1 MKKYFLPQRHQATK
15 KHKKFLRE
23 TLCLCAFVA
32 ILSQTSN
39 AQTFS
44 LDSVLARIEKNN
56 PALLSYTNKIAGA
69 NERVNTAH
77 EWMPTMLGLQVGEN
91 PYSFDFKNNTYQ
103 AMLIAEQWFPNKKR
117 NNAMENYLKSFG
129 AIKQNEY
136 DYWKNQ
142 LFAQAKEN
150 YYERYI
156 TERKI
161 EIIKN
166 NIELMKAM
174 IDISEKHLSSGMED
188 LGSIYK
194 TKARLASL
202 QSMLLHEEN
211 MVKSLTVTLNY
222 LMNDADMNSE
232 FLIDTNGI
240 VKNYRVQNLLP
251 SKESLALKRSDILKM
266 NSEIS
271 TMTLN
276 QTLMSLQKKP
286 EYGIRLEHTAMFG
299 MTNLYAAMFMM
310 SVPIFPKSKS
320 GYKSEVKAMGFE
332 ISAMEQDKEAMLNMA
347 NQMVTML
354 VLELNTEYAE
364 VDNYQNKV
372 IPAYKKSFDANLLS
386 YSQNTGELM
395 KAILAWD
402 DLQMAQMEYLKHLGV
417 LLKTQA
423 DYEREMQIR

>member
-1 MKKYFLPQRHQATK
+1 MKENFLPLRHEATK
-15 KHKKFLRE
+15 KHKKFLCA

-32 ILSQTSN
+32 TLLQASN
-39 AQTFS
+39 AQTLS
-44 LDSVLARIEKNN
+44 LDSVLARIENNN

-69 NERVNTAH
+69 NERVNTAR
-77 EWMPTMLGLQVGEN
+77 EWMPTMFGVQIGEN

-103 AMLIAEQWFPNKKR
+103 SMLIAEQWFPNGKR
-117 NNAMENYLKSFG
+117 NNAKENYLKSFG

-142 LFAQAKEN
+142 FFAKAKET

-174 IDISEKHLSSGMED
+174 IEISEKHLSSGMED
-188 LGSIYK
+188 LGTIYK
-194 TKARLASL
+194 TKARLADSET
-202 QSMLLHEEN
+202 MLLHEEN

-222 LMNDADMNSE
+222 LMNDDVNTQ
-232 FLIDTNGI
+232 FNIDTTGI
-240 VKNYRVQNLLP
+240 IKNYRIQNLLP

-271 TMTLN
+271 NMTLN

-299 MTNLYAAMFMM
+299 MKDLYAAMFMI
-310 SVPIFPKSKS
+310 SVPIFPKSSS
-320 GYKSEVKAMGFE
+320 GYKSEVQAMGFE
-332 ISAMEQDKEAMLNMA
+332 IAAMEQDKEAMLNMA

-364 VDNYQNKV
+364 IDNYQNKI

-423 DYEREMQIR
+423 EYEKEMQIR